1 VLAREPGIRFA
12 LESLGHRPAGATA
25 PTSALVR
32 AAVAATRALDA
43 EPELTVSST
52 DANVPMSLGIPAL
65 TLGAGGQ
72 GGGIHTTDEWYRNV
86 RGPEG
91 ITRALLT
98 LLLADDGAGSEE
110 GV

>member
-1 VLAREPGIRFA
+1 
-12 LESLGHRPAGATA
+12 
-25 PTSALVR
+25 VR